1 MRLLV
6 TREDYFAAAM
16 KLLATKGAGKLKIA
30 PLCKAL
36 GVTTGS
42 FYGYFG
48 SFDGFVTDFLKYWE
62 DTQTERIVQLSNVP
76 PDPADRVRQLKKLG
90 ARLPHEAEAAIRS
103 WAHTNPAV
111 EEVQKRVDERRQQ
124 ALTEVFA
131 PIVGSKREASK
142 LAVIG
147 MTMLVGLQQW
157 RSPVTTRDYNLLFDE
172 LERMVLRR
180 VTDRAVS

>member
-6 TREDYFAAAM
+6 TRENYFTAAM
-16 KLLATKGAGKLKIA
+16 ELLATKGAGKLKIA
-30 PLCKAL
+30 PLCGAL

-48 SFDGFVTDFLKYWE
+48 SFDGFVADFLKYWE
-62 DTQTERIVQLSNVP
+62 ETQTERLVQMANVSTE
-76 PDPADRVRQLKKLG
+76 PAERVRRLKKFG
-90 ARLPHEAEAAIRS
+90 AGLPHEAEAAIRS

-111 EEVQKRVDERRQQ
+111 AEMQKRVDERRQE
-124 ALTEVFA
+124 ALSEVFA
-131 PIVGSKREASK
+131 PIVDSKREANK

-147 MTMLVGLQQW
+147 MTMLIGLQQW
-157 RSPVTTRDYNLLFDE
+157 RSPVTTRDYNILFDE

-180 VTDRAVS
+180 VAERAAS